1 MTTATPSMPPS
12 ASTAAPR
19 WDLDSAFP
27 GGSGSKELQSYRD
40 LLRADLKALKQSI
53 AGVPSLSAATI
64 PQWEEC
70 ILKLQSVGE
79 RLEYFMSF
87 SNCLISQNVADA
99 PGHVLVSDGDALNGE
114 FTEILAAYDGLVREQ
129 DQKSWD
135 RLLEQPSLVMGK
147 FTLNE
152 RRRFSR
158 MKMST
163 DKEILAASL
172 SVNGY
177 HAWNRLYDK
186 MAGELSAEFV
196 ENGVTTKLSLGQLAS
211 KMGSDD
217 RATRKQAFDKMTTCW
232 KSRADLAAMTLNSLA
247 GYRLSLYQAR
257 GWESPLTES
266 LFLAK
271 MEQSSVD
278 AMWGTIKKNLH
289 RLAPYLDGKKRMLG
303 IDKFSWWDEFA
314 PAGSGSAKVSFQE
327 AGDLIAR
334 QFGTMS
340 KGMAD
345 FANHALAKRWVEGED
360 RSGKAGGAYCTNF
373 GPRKETRVFMTYAD
387 TFDNLLTLA
396 HELGHAYHGWVVKDM
411 PWLATQYPMTLAETA
426 SIFAET
432 LVNDA
437 ALSETCDPGAR
448 LFLLDQKLQ
457 GAHVMFCNLHA
468 RYIFE
473 RSFYERRRA
482 GTLTADELC
491 TLMTNAQEE
500 AYGTLLDPSGRH
512 PYFWCSKLH
521 FYISDTPF
529 YNFPYVVGFLFAQ
542 GVYARAK
549 KEGKSF
555 ESRYDALLS
564 DTGSMTTEAV
574 AKKHLGADL
583 SDESFWQSAIDEV
596 LGSVPEFVALT
607 K

>member
-40 LLRADLKALKQSI
+40 QLRADLKALKQSI
-53 AGVPSLSAATI
+53 AAVPSLSAATI

-87 SNCLISQNVADA
+87 SNCLISQNVGDA

-135 RLLEQPSLVMGK
+135 SLLEQPSLAVGK

-163 DKEILAASL
+163 DKEILAASM

-217 RATRKQAFDKMTTCW
+217 RATRKQAFDKMTACW

-266 LFLAK
+266 LFMAK
-271 MEQSSVD
+271 MEQSSID

-289 RLAPYLDGKKRMLG
+289 RLAPYIDGKKRMLG

-314 PAGSGSAKVSFQE
+314 PAGSGSAKINFEE
-327 AGDLIAR
+327 AGDFISR
-334 QFGTMS
+334 QFGTLS

-373 GPRKETRVFMTYAD
+373 GPLKETRVFMTYAD

-437 ALSETCDPGAR
+437 ALSETREPGAR

-457 GAHVMFCNLHA
+457 GALVMFTNLHA

-473 RSFYERRRA
+473 RAFYERRRT

-500 AYGTLLDPSGRH
+500 AYGSLLDPSGRH

-564 DTGSMTTEAV
+564 DTGIMTTEAV

-583 SDESFWQSAIDEV
+583 SDDSFWQSAIDEV